1 MSKTENNTQEQKSR
15 ISKLAIASLVLAV
28 LAAGLVYIDPTPFT
42 LSVPIALITSLLSMR
57 IIIRSRGKVTGIRLA
72 ISGVVISALI
82 VVWQFGGG
90 MLWHKYSL
98 IQELKGCDNLR
109 IFNSYYDKG
118 VLVKV
123 IVDEYSSNDKQVISK
138 ISDLIS
144 DTRFLPFLSRG
155 VFATHACVGI
165 EVCKDDRTI
174 REFAIFSDA
183 ISLHHN
189 LILQG
194 IGKYRNSLQD
204 KVLMTFPQT
213 REQTLQERCEGNLVS
228 LNIVA
233 GWYSES
239 KKGKYPEASVW
250 CDELFEY
257 HKKWQMEHGIDE
269 PVEED
274 FICSAGP
281 EGRCH
286 YSINPY
292 CESNSPNDVVF
303 IFESK
308 PGWNQYGGPK
318 LISFGNHG
326 GKANIIL
333 NDCTVRFIKPEEV
346 DELNWGNKGKKDKK
360 PKAEQKQ

>member
-1 MSKTENNTQEQKSR
+1 MSEEDNTQEHKSR
-15 ISKLAIASLVLAV
+15 ISKLAIASLVLAA
-28 LAAGLVYIDPTPFT
+28 LAAGLAYLNSEPFT
-42 LSVPIALITSLLSMR
+42 LLAPIALIAGLVSMR

-72 ISGVVISALI
+72 TSGVVISALI
-82 VVWQFGGG
+82 VVWQFGAG

-98 IQELKGCDNLR
+98 IQELKGCDNLK
-109 IFNSYYDKG
+109 IFNCYYGKG
-118 VLVKV
+118 VLVKLV
-123 IVDEYSSNDKQVISK
+123 VDEYSSNDKQIISE
-138 ISDLIS
+138 ISNLIS

-155 VFATHACVGI
+155 VFATQNCVSI
-165 EVCKDDRTI
+165 EICKNGRTI
-174 REFAIFSDA
+174 SEFAIFSDA

-194 IGKYRNSLQD
+194 ISKHKNSLQD
-204 KVLMTFPQT
+204 KILITFPQT
-213 REQTLQERCEGNLVS
+213 REQTLQKICAGNLVS
-228 LNIVA
+228 LYIVA

-239 KKGKYPEASVW
+239 KNGKYPEASVW

-292 CESNSPNDVVF
+292 CKPNSPNDVVF

-318 LISFGNHG
+318 LISFENHG
-326 GKANIIL
+326 GKANVIL
-333 NDCTVRFIKPEEV
+333 NDGTVRFIKPEEV
-346 DELNWGNKGKKDKK
+346 DELNWGNK
-360 PKAEQKQ
+360 E